1 MPSPEPTHRRSDRS
15 IRHLCHNP
23 EEHAIADAG
32 QLGGE
37 LLGVLRQAHHEEFV
51 IGAYVELADVD
62 AIAEPSGN
70 TPVPGAGRSGLR
82 WSERRF
88 TA

>member
-1 MPSPEPTHRRSDRS
+1 
-15 IRHLCHNP
+15 
-23 EEHAIADAG
+23 
-32 QLGGE
+32 
-37 LLGVLRQAHHEEFV
+37 VLRQAHHEEFV
-51 IGAYVELADVD
+51 IGAHVELADVD

-82 WSERRF
+82 WSERRV